1 MSVSS
6 GVLITDALAIAAA
19 VAGFHIA
26 FRQSQV
32 RGWLA
37 RLFPDRPPPAGPIG
51 AEDPAH
57 YPMIIAGTMLMAF
70 GLIMFAFT
78 TSYALLTASP

>member
-1 MSVSS
+1 MSVST
-6 GVLITDALAIAAA
+6 GTLVTDALAIAAA

-26 FRQSQV
+26 FRQQLV
-32 RGWLA
+32 RRLLA
-37 RLFPDRPPPAGPIG
+37 RLSDRPPPAAQVS

-57 YPMIIAGTMLMAF
+57 YAMIIAGTMLMAF

-78 TSYALLTASP
+78 TAYALMTASP

>member
-1 MSVSS
+1 MNLSS
-6 GVLITDALAIAAA
+6 GVLITDALAILAAI
-19 VAGFHIA
+19 AGFHIA
-26 FRQSQV
+26 FRQNQV
-32 RGWLA
+32 RRWLA
-37 RLFPDRPPPAGPIG
+37 RLSDRPPPAASLGT
-51 AEDPAH
+51 EDPAH

>member
-1 MSVSS
+1 MSLSS
-6 GVLITDALAIAAA
+6 GVLITDALAIVAA

-26 FRQSQV
+26 FRQNWV
-32 RGWLA
+32 RRWLA
-37 RLFPDRPPPAGPIG
+37 RLSNRPPPAAPVP

-57 YPMIIAGTMLMAF
+57 YAMIIAGTMLMAF

>member
-1 MSVSS
+1 MSLST
-6 GVLITDALAIAAA
+6 GVLITDALAIVAA

-26 FRQSQV
+26 FRQNQV
-32 RGWLA
+32 RGLLA
-37 RLFPDRPPPAGPIG
+37 RLFPDRPRSAAPIG

-57 YPMIIAGTMLMAF
+57 YAMIIAGTMLMAF

-78 TSYALLTASP
+78 TSYAVLSAAP